1 MPSLTRSLSILSL
14 RRWASQHRAR
24 LLWLALA
31 SFVAGFYVL
40 PFGEAQHTLFVL
52 LAALA
57 LLPGITWS
65 KIQALAST
73 ITTRVL
79 TLGLVVWLVLTLG
92 LWRDAEPGWWPTVR
106 AVLNAPLLLLF
117 FMVAQRACR
126 QGTSAAHA
134 LLKAVVIAAVL
145 SVIVS
150 VLTVGS
156 WQGLVDTR
164 FQNWM
169 VYTNGLNPV
178 LTGLSYG
185 FAGIVALS
193 LARQTTATAWFRC
206 WWLAALLLMIAAFFT
221 HSRCAMLGMIAGTGV
236 LFATTNG
243 WRRWAMAGPLLL
255 GVALFAV
262 CAPTSLD
269 GAGPM
274 EELVLRGDTG
284 RHTIYSAI
292 WCRMQD
298 AFYFT
303 FGHGLFAAEALPEDE
318 AGSMAFHAHSM
329 YVATFY
335 HGGVLGLLFLLTVLF
350 IGLQRAWACFE
361 ALRDPV
367 WLALLAFGMVG
378 LMFDGSMPLRLMT
391 ITRIEPLLVLFP
403 LAMATALASRL
414 PAAKP
419 QTQTSAIAA
428 EREEE
433 WRVA

>member
-1 MPSLTRSLSILSL
+1 MPSLTRSPSVLLL
-14 RRWASQHRAR
+14 RRWASRHRSR
-24 LLWLALA
+24 LLWLALG
-31 SFVAGFYVL
+31 SLVAGFYVL

-57 LLPGITWS
+57 LLPGLTWT
-65 KIQALAST
+65 KIQALATT

-79 TLGLVVWLVLTLG
+79 TLGLVMWLVLTLG
-92 LWRDAEPGWWPTVR
+92 LWREAEPGWWPPLR

-126 QGTSAAHA
+126 QGTSAAQA
-134 LLKAVVIAAVL
+134 LLKAVVMAAVL

-150 VLTVGS
+150 VFKVGS
-156 WQGLVDTR
+156 WQGLVDAR

-169 VYTNGLNPV
+169 VYTDGLNPV

-185 FAGIVALS
+185 FAAIASLC
-193 LARQTTATAWFRC
+193 LARQAAATAGFRL

-236 LFATTNG
+236 LFATTTG
-243 WRRWAMAGPLLL
+243 WRRWAMAGPLLA

-262 CAPTSLD
+262 CAPTSVD

-284 RHTIYSAI
+284 RHIIYSAI

-298 AFYFT
+298 AFSFT

-335 HGGVLGLLFLLTVLF
+335 HGGVLGLLFLLVVLF

-361 ALRDPV
+361 AQRDPV
-367 WLALLAFGMVG
+367 WLALLLFGMAG

-391 ITRIEPLLVLFP
+391 TTRIEPLLVLFP

-414 PAAKP
+414 PAAKRR
-419 QTQTSAIAA
+419 TQTSTLAA
-428 EREEE
+428 ERAEE
-433 WRVA
+433 WKIA